1 MIMKLPA
8 VENIIPDW
16 AGELPLSITITDADA
31 IIIYMNEKAASTFT
45 KYGGETLIGKSL
57 YDCHNPVSAST
68 IRNLLE
74 TGGTNV
80 YTIEKQGQKKLI
92 WQSAWFT
99 DKIISGL
106 VEISIVLPVNMPHH
120 NRD

>member
-1 MIMKLPA
+1 MKLPA
-8 VENIIPDW
+8 LKNIIPDW

>member
-1 MIMKLPA
+1 MNQPSLEK
-8 VENIIPDW
+8 IIPDW
-16 AGELPLSITITDADA
+16 ARELPLSITITDTGAN
-31 IIIYMNEKAASTFT
+31 ILYMNNKAASTFT

-57 YDCHNPVSAST
+57 FDCHNPVSAAT
-68 IRNLLE
+68 IRKLLE

-99 DKIISGL
+99 DKVISGL
-106 VEISIVLPVNMPHH
+106 VEISIVLPAEMPHH
-120 NRD
+120 KRD